1 ARSVTALA
9 LTARAA
15 GHLTCFINLSP
26 QFLASTRSIDRLI
39 EQAASTRIPGSGER
53 SFVIEISER
62 HGVDIASLKA
72 HLKPLVD
79 AGFLLSLDDFGS
91 GYSSFQYLAD
101 LPIRFL
107 KIEGWMVA
115 RAVGDSRIRQLLET
129 IVVTARKFRL
139 TTVAECVEDAGTASV
154 LRDLGVDW
162 AQGYLYGAPVVDRRS
177 GAARS
182 AGAGAG

>member
-1 ARSVTALA
+1 LI
-9 LTARAA
+9 LT
-15 GHLTCFINLSP
+15 G
-26 QFLASTRSIDRLI
+26 FLGGRFAQD
-39 EQAASTRIPGSGER
+39 
-53 SFVIEISER
+53 
-62 HGVDIASLKA
+62 
-72 HLKPLVD
+72 KPLSLSASIAFEQSYEGID
-79 AGFLLSLDDFGS
+79 GDSASSTELYALLSS
-91 GYSSFQYLAD
+91 LAD